1 MVSAKYGNSV
11 ADATAEINKPEKHRN
26 HKGMSWPTAAVFIVG
41 DMMGGGMIALPIAL
55 VQAGLIPGIVI
66 IILGAIF
73 TGYTGVQLG
82 DNWTLM
88 QKRWPEYKKHCRRP
102 YPEMAYRA
110 MGPKAKHF
118 VSFSLCVTQ
127 FGIATVLTLLASNN
141 LSNLLAAWLGVHVHF
156 CYVIL
161 VVGVVLWP
169 FVMLKSPMDF
179 WQAAIGA
186 AVSSTIAAI
195 LIVAGALH
203 DAPVCAKV
211 VARDEFSFTSLF
223 LAYGTIAFAYG
234 GHGAFPTIQHDM
246 TKPFRFNR
254 SVWASYVFIVIVY
267 LIVSITGY
275 EVYGNS
281 MRNTVIPSLQIS
293 WLSQLVNVMITVHVL
308 PTVVIVFSPLAQQ
321 VEDWSGVPS
330 RHFGLQR
337 FAIRSLILFGIIFT
351 AESIPHFGVF
361 LDLVGGSTIT
371 LMTMLLPSVFY
382 LFLFAS
388 HKKRQDLINTM
399 QISPDSPD
407 NQLAGFVDI
416 WRYTSK
422 PMLMFNIASLV
433 FGFIGGLAASSSAVM
448 ELLSAR
454 MVPPCYVQWFTTG
467 LESTHVAGVS
477 TQCCGPFSNITVNGV
492 DPTGFCL

>member
-88 QKRWPEYKKHCRRP
+88 Q
-102 YPEMAYRA
+102 
-110 MGPKAKHF
+110 
-118 VSFSLCVTQ
+118 

-161 VVGVVLWP
+161 VVGVILWP

-179 WQAAIGA
+179 
-186 AVSSTIAAI
+186 
-195 LIVAGALH
+195 
-203 DAPVCAKV
+203 C
-211 VARDEFSFTSLF
+211 LF

-351 AESIPHFGVF
+351 AESIPHFGV
-361 LDLVGGSTIT
+361 GGSTIT

>member
-1 MVSAKYGNSV
+1 
-11 ADATAEINKPEKHRN
+11 
-26 HKGMSWPTAAVFIVG
+26 MSWPTAAIFIVG

-55 VQAGLIPGIVI
+55 VNAGLIPGITI

-88 QKRWPEYKKHCRRP
+88 QKRWPEYKSHCRRP

-110 MGPKAKHF
+110 MGTKAKRIVAF
-118 VSFSLCVTQ
+118 CLCVTQ
-127 FGIATVLTLLASNN
+127 FGICTVLMLLAANN
-141 LSNLLAAWLGVHVHF
+141 FSNLLAAVGFAVNF

-161 VVGVVLWP
+161 LIGAVLWP

-179 WQAAIGA
+179 WQGAVGA
-186 AVSSTIAAI
+186 AASSTVAAI
-195 LIVAGALH
+195 LIVAGSIH
-203 DAPVCAKV
+203 DAPVCQQV
-211 VARDEFSFTSLF
+211 VSYPEFSFHNLF

-254 SVWASYVFIVIVY
+254 AVWASYIFILIVY
-267 LIVSITGY
+267 IIVSSTGY
-275 EVYGNS
+275 AVYGDS
-281 MRNTVIPSLQIS
+281 MRNTVIPSLQIG

-321 VEDWSGVPS
+321 VEEWTGVPQ
-330 RHFGLQR
+330 RHFSAHR
-337 FAIRSLILFGIIFT
+337 FAMRSLLLLGIIFT

-361 LDLVGGSTIT
+361 LDLASFIALKAQSTVFVWAERVGGSTIT

-388 HKKRQDLINTM
+388 HKKRKDLINTM

-407 NQLAGFVDI
+407 DQLAGLADI

-422 PMLMFNIASLV
+422 PVLLFNAVS
-433 FGFIGGLAASSSAVM
+433 FGG
-448 ELLSAR
+448 
-454 MVPPCYVQWFTTG
+454 Q
-467 LESTHVAGVS
+467 
-477 TQCCGPFSNITVNGV
+477 SNNLKIN
-492 DPTGFCL
+492 LQ